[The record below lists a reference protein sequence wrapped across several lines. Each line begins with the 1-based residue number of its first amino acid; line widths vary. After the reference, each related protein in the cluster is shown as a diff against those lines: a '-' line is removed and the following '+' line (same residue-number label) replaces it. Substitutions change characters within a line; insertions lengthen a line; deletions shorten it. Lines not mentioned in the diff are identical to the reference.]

1 MKKAIS
7 VAAITLALI
16 SVGAAKYEAYV
27 DFDRSVDFSA
37 VTTFAYYET
46 IETSVADEAPPVH
59 EMIKILIVNHLKKSG
74 LQEVEK
80 DPDVYVTYHTDANQA
95 MRMNTTLYQY
105 HYSANWYWSPL
116 WGSGMDVSSYTR
128 GTLIIDIW
136 NPDTE
141 ELVWRG
147 TVLGVVPD
155 NPSPKKAQKVIEDA
169 IEAIGREWRK
179 QYKNA
184 Q

>member
-16 SVGAAKYEAYV
+16 SVGAAKYKAYV

-37 VTTFAYYET
+37 VNTFAYFET
-46 IETSVADEAPPVH
+46 IETSIADEAPPVH

-74 LQEVEK
+74 LQEVER

-136 NPDTE
+136 KPDTE
-141 ELVWRG
+141 ELIWRG

-179 QYKNA
+179 QYKKA